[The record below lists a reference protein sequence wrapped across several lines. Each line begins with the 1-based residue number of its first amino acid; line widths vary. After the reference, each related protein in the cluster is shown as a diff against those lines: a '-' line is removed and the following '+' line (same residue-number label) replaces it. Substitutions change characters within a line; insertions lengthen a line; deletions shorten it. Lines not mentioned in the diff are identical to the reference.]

1 MTSDCNSEDNIVQQN
16 RLAFVTS
23 RAETIDEVAARSV
36 FRGSLKDCVDPTSQ
50 IQSENRRFSQSTR
63 AIEVDGIYTAGAV
76 QALSDEF
83 EENIS
88 VTRRFGTPIDQAVS
102 DFGDSFYNSL
112 NDLNRFLNGRDIG
125 EFPTLNDRISQFPEV
140 TPIEYAEFIREFLY
154 TPTVTTVNITFNPT
168 LLLTQLDQF
177 YVKNFTQ
184 SAIGG
189 FCALMP
195 QVFGA
200 INQFFTAIGQLSRGI
215 NGIIAALRERAIQEL
230 MRRIAQEVSRII
242 DRTVEKVLGIITNF
256 SIESVFDDVNTFVN
270 EHIVGRLV
278 ELKERILTFFT
289 RENLQNVRRRVEDLI
304 TYAVGVFQNP
314 TLEEIQFLVYR
325 FCSFAAQV
333 EALIN
338 GLKDPLTFF
347 AGNYRET
354 IRNLRI
360 GSSANTIRAIQGG
373 AIRFSDT
380 NRAFQ
385 INTAEEML
393 VDRAGGPLQ
402 PAIDDFAGIPTWEEV
417 RSGRSSSFGITVGN
431 QSFAENPV
439 GQRQHEGWTE
449 LDHARFLPRLV
460 LLQREFGQKMIITS
474 GYRSPELNRS
484 VGGAR
489 RSLHMSGSAVDISA
503 GAAAR
508 NRIESIARRIGFDE
522 IIQYPSQNFI
532 HVGLRIGG
540 PGVRENRRSYEIRVD
555 DARRRGVLRTPF

>member
-1 MTSDCNSEDNIVQQN
+1 MTDCNNEDNIVQQN
-16 RLAFVTS
+16 RLAFVTN
-23 RAETIDEVAARSV
+23 RAETLDEIAARSV
-36 FRGSLKDCVDPTSQ
+36 FRSSLPDCVDPTNQ
-50 IQSENRRFSQSTR
+50 IQVEKRRFLQTTR
-63 AIEVDGIYTAGAV
+63 PIEVNGVYTSAAV
-76 QALSDEF
+76 QALTDDF
-83 EENIS
+83 EENFS
-88 VTRRFGTPIDQAVS
+88 ASRRTGTPIDRAVS
-102 DFGDSFYNSL
+102 DFGDSFYDSL
-112 NDLNRFLNGRDIG
+112 NDLNRFLNGRDLG

-230 MRRIAQEVSRII
+230 MRRISQEVSKII
-242 DRTVEKVLGIITNF
+242 DQTVGKVLGIITNF

-270 EHIVGRLV
+270 EQIVGRLV

-314 TLEEIQFLVYR
+314 SFEEIQFLVYR

-347 AGNYRET
+347 AGNFRST
-354 IRNLRI
+354 ISNLRTASNI
-360 GSSANTIRAIQGG
+360 NTARAVQAG
-373 AIRFSDT
+373 AIRYIDSS
-380 NRAFQ
+380 RAFQ
-385 INTAEEML
+385 INTAEER
-393 VDRAGGPLQ
+393 VIDRTGAPLQ
-402 PAIDDFAGIPTWEEV
+402 PAISDFAAIPTWDEV
-417 RSGRSSSFGITVGN
+417 SSGRSPLFGIT
-431 QSFAENPV
+431 SAYSRNPI
-439 GQRQHEGWTE
+439 GQRVDEGWTG
-449 LDHARFLPRLV
+449 LDHSQFLPKLI
-460 LLQREFGQKMIITS
+460 LLQREFGRKIMINS
-474 GYRSPELNRS
+474 GYRNPLHNED
-484 VGGAR
+484 VGGSP
-489 RSLHMSGSAVDISA
+489 RSLHISGSAVDIQA
-503 GAAAR
+503 GASDR
-508 NRIESIARRIGFDE
+508 NIIDRIARRLGFGD
-522 IIQYPSQNFI
+522 IKFYPTFI
-532 HVGLRIGG
+532 HVGLAIGG
-540 PGVRENRRSYEIRVD
+540 ANVRVNREEYDRLVD